1 MANSRFTRPQVIKR
15 QTRKRAFLMLTEQA
29 RFSLV
34 MISIN
39 VQNLMDSPKSW
50 RHQNSANKQRL
61 KYTNKKRGLLQV
73 ALTHSENVFLNF
85 HTLGAATAKQ

>member
-1 MANSRFTRPQVIKR
+1 
-15 QTRKRAFLMLTEQA
+15 MLTEQG
-29 RFSLV
+29 RFSRLMV
-34 MISIN
+34 IMS
-39 VQNLMDSPKSW
+39 VQNLMGSPKSG

-61 KYTNKKRGLLQV
+61 KYTNKQRGLFQV

>member
-1 MANSRFTRPQVIKR
+1 
-15 QTRKRAFLMLTEQA
+15 
-29 RFSLV
+29 
-34 MISIN
+34 
-39 VQNLMDSPKSW
+39 LMDSPKSW

-61 KYTNKKRGLLQV
+61 KCTNKKRGLFQV